1 MSHPDDEKYRKIR
14 LYNKAFQERV
24 AHIEGALMFLEAIG
38 FEKKCLPHEGKDE
51 EFYVLPNQVSC
62 DSLNTYKELLLSTE
76 PVTPS
81 LHHNPQLYEV
91 AGRYNRFELPNS
103 FYNMSLEEIKREQ
116 KLKSEAI
123 ERESILRTKAMRE
136 RDEVRA
142 SVRYYK
148 YVVLRIRF
156 PENIILQGVFRPQ
169 HKLSD
174 VRQFICNELIDPTL
188 IFNLH
193 HLHQCLNDDK
203 ASLAQLG
210 LVISQVTLPLFL
222 FI

>member
-116 KLKSEAI
+116 KLKYITVIVSFHWLMNVE
-123 ERESILRTKAMRE
+123 LLNY
-136 RDEVRA
+136 
-142 SVRYYK
+142 SV
-148 YVVLRIRF
+148 IGF
-156 PENIILQGVFRPQ
+156 ITSN
-169 HKLSD
+169 KLIY
-174 VRQFICNELIDPTL
+174 RNKP
-188 IFNLH
+188 
-193 HLHQCLNDDK
+193 
-203 ASLAQLG
+203 
-210 LVISQVTLPLFL
+210 
-222 FI
+222 